1 MRINQHP
8 HHAQAV
14 FATVSSAP
22 PAATKQHDESATAST
37 RAEEERDTVELTRPN
52 VQAIAQLL
60 NSDRN
65 LQLPPL
71 PAASSPSAHNAGP
84 ATNPDAEPAPPS
96 APILG
101 DTQVAPSIPGDTGP
115 TTTPATP
122 SATSPIATTGAE
134 SNGGG

>member
-1 MRINQHP
+1 MI
-8 HHAQAV
+8 
-14 FATVSSAP
+14 
-22 PAATKQHDESATAST
+22 
-37 RAEEERDTVELTRPN
+37 RAEEEHDTVELIRPN

-71 PAASSPSAHNAGP
+71 PAASSPSSHNAGP

-101 DTQVAPSIPGDTGP
+101 DTQVEPSIPGDTGP
-115 TTTPATP
+115 TATPANTIYNKP
-122 SATSPIATTGAE
+122 NSHNWRRSSA
-134 SNGGG
+134 